1 MATTPHAMKNPV
13 RTRIP
18 RLSFFL
24 GSCCSI
30 LFSFFI
36 TASAL
41 HAQQLPDWLLSA
53 TTESLDWPDASN
65 RGMAERSLGVSFH
78 ISPLTPYAIPMP
90 SSGSTN
96 LVNSR
101 GTALNLAVTAGTP
114 SDWTNPATGNWFFST
129 NWSNGVPNSTSV
141 AVVANGGT
149 VKIEPTPSP
158 TIPPG
163 TKRTKRINTGS
174 ATPNLTKTTV
184 TARVGSL
191 TIGSINGPGGT
202 VIENKGG
209 ILDVFQSLTVQANG
223 TLKSLTGTAANVF
236 HGGTVTNSGIII
248 GIGGALEMDNGGTVD
263 NNQNAVISG
272 QISGGSSNYGIRGGN
287 TVTGKGVMHVFN
299 SGTISGG
306 TGILLQAGGTIVNN
320 ATGTIEGIGGG
331 GVGIETHGTQ
341 VDITNS
347 GAISAN
353 SSGVI
358 IGAGGS
364 LTNEAGGSI
373 TGTTNQAIVLTGGNE
388 SIINAGTI
396 TGGKGVAIDAT
407 LSSGNTIFS
416 NGGTVNGS
424 VELGAGVN
432 TVTLVTG
439 ATIKGDLNLGPN
451 SGNELILDGP
461 IEERI
466 SQAVT
471 GAISGLGSLS
481 VKGGTW
487 IIDEDL
493 AAPVSTDVITGT
505 LSLGQSATLT
515 TPALTIENGGTLM
528 GIGTIRGNV
537 TNSGVIAPG
546 NPFGTLTIQGNFAQT
561 NSGIF
566 HLEIGGLAPGDFGVL
581 AVTGQATLGGTL
593 QLVRT
598 GNFHFQPGDK
608 LVFLTANSIAGSFST
623 IQNLNSLS
631 NPNTIVKTQIVI
643 LPGVV
648 ELEAI
653 QGNFV
658 DAACN
663 PNSVAVARA
672 LNSAVGDPRAAA
684 LIAFLDNQPLNQLCA
699 DFTLISPE
707 ALTSV
712 FDLAVSLAN
721 VQSANLERR
730 LDDLRQGSH
739 GFSSSGFTIND
750 TAPSFSQGL
759 SGPTGSEGKSGPS
772 VVAPI
777 PENRWGF
784 FATGLGE
791 FTDVSTA
798 DGARGFNFRTGGVT
812 VGVDYRIGSNFAIG
826 LTGGYAHTGVDLS
839 GNGNINVD
847 GGTGGFYAT
856 AFGNGFYVDTSVTGG
871 ASSYDTR
878 RTALLGTATGST
890 DGGNLNVLVAGGY
903 DWTSGA
909 LTIGPIASFQYTY
922 ASMNGFAETGSLAPL
937 RFSDQSVDSIRTAF
951 GIKTSYDLKIGGVLI
966 RPEVRVSWQH
976 EYADSAYSI
985 VANFANGAGNSFNV
999 VGPELGRDSLLIG
1012 AGVAV
1017 LWNDRFSTYIY
1028 YDGELARTNYDS
1040 QSVSAGVRI
1049 TF

>member
-1 MATTPHAMKNPV
+1 MQACQLATALALFLVSTSLQAQPTPDWFLFPSADLLNSPAFSSP
-13 RTRIP
+13 RITDP
-18 RLSFFL
+18 AFPQNLGIPQLTSMSATGLS
-24 GSCCSI
+24 SSVP
-30 LFSFFI
+30 
-36 TASAL
+36 ASASAVN
-41 HAQQLPDWLLSA
+41 HPRTFSPAIDPAPITSWTLP
-53 TTESLDWPDASN
+53 
-65 RGMAERSLGVSFH
+65 RQ
-78 ISPLTPYAIPMP
+78 
-90 SSGSTN
+90 
-96 LVNSR
+96 
-101 GTALNLAVTAGTP
+101 
-114 SDWTNPATGNWFFST
+114 GNWFFSE
-129 NWSNGVPNSTSV
+129 NWSNGVPTSTST
-141 AVVANGGT
+141 AVVAHGGT
-149 VKIEPTPSP
+149 AFIEPEGDS
-158 TIPPG
+158 
-163 TKRTKRINTGS
+163 KAFS
-174 ATPNLTKTTV
+174 V
-184 TARVGSL
+184 TAKVGSL
-191 TIGSINGPGGT
+191 TIGSITGAGGK
-202 VIENKGG
+202 VIEDNGF
-209 ILDVFQSLTVQANG
+209 LDVFQSLTVQANG
-223 TLKSLTGTAANVF
+223 TLKSLTGTAVNVL

-248 GIGGALEMDNGGTVD
+248 GIGGAIEMDGGGTVN

-272 QISGGSSNYGIRGGN
+272 ELSLGSRDYGIRGGN
-287 TVTGKGVMHVFN
+287 AVTGTGVMHVFN

-320 ATGTIEGIGGG
+320 ATGNIEGIGGG
-331 GVGIETHGTQ
+331 GVGIQTHGAP

-353 SSGVI
+353 STGVI

-373 TGTTNQAIVLTGGNE
+373 TG
-388 SIINAGTI
+388 
-396 TGGKGVAIDAT
+396 GKGVAIDAT
-407 LSSGNTIFS
+407 LSSGNTAFS

-424 VELGAGVN
+424 VELGAGAN

-439 ATIKGDLNLGPN
+439 GTIKGDLNLGPN

-461 IEERI
+461 IEETI

-471 GAISGLGSLS
+471 GTISGLGSLS
-481 VKGGTW
+481 VQGGTW

-528 GIGTIRGNV
+528 GTGTISGNV
-537 TNSGVIAPG
+537 INSGVISPG
-546 NPFGTLTIQGNFAQT
+546 NPFGTLTVRGNFTQT
-561 NSGIF
+561 ANGVF
-566 HLEIGGLAPGDFGVL
+566 RLELGGTAPGDFGQL
-581 AVTGQATLGGTL
+581 AVTGRASLNGTL
-593 QLVRT
+593 QLVRV
-598 GNFHFQPGDK
+598 GNFQFMPGDK
-608 LVFLTANSIAGSFST
+608 LVFLTAGSVTGSFSSIT
-623 IQNLNSLS
+623 NL
-631 NPNTIVKTQIVI
+631 NTIVNVKV
-643 LPGVV
+643 LVLADAV
-648 ELEAI
+648 ELTGT
-653 QGNFV
+653 QGDFV
-658 DAACN
+658 TAACN

-672 LNSAVGDPRAAA
+672 LNSAVGDPRAAG
-684 LIAFLDNQPLNQLCA
+684 LITFLDNQPLNQLCA

-750 TAPSFSQGL
+750 TAPSFSEGL

-871 ASSYDTR
+871 ASNYDTR

-937 RFSDQSVDSIRTAF
+937 RFSDQNVDSIRTAF
-951 GIKTSYDLKIGGVLI
+951 GIKTSYDVKIGGVLI

-1017 LWNDRFSTYIY
+1017 LWNDRISTYIY